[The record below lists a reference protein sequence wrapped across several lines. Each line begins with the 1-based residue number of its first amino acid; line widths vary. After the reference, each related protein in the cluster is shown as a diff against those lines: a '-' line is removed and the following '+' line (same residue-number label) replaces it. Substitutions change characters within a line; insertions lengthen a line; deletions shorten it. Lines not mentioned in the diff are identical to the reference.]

1 MQSKILNLWPYLR
14 ITESF
19 PLEEG
24 TETPGIPD
32 GNPGI
37 LAFFSLLRSGE
48 EMLENVYSAFF
59 TDASWVISF

>member
-1 MQSKILNLWPYLR
+1 MKSKLWLYLR

-37 LAFFSLLRSGE
+37 LAFFSLPRSGE
-48 EMLENVYSAFF
+48 EMQENVYSAFF
-59 TDASWVISF
+59 Y